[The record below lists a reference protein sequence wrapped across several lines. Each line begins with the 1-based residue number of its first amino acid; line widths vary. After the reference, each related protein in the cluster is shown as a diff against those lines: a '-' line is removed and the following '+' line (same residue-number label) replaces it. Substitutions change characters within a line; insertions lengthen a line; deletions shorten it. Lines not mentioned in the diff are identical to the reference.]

1 MNNSSS
7 SLLEQCGLYLQTPIE
22 QDSTESFGNIA
33 YTTLSALTQIVLL
46 VVLFLRRR
54 RLRRQNTHQTSDI
67 ESHLLPVHILFIR
80 FTVII
85 YIVQAITINLS
96 GFQIASTTAENNLLP
111 AAVRGVI
118 WGFQHFCADGVA
130 VVLCQPGIGRRAVW
144 NTIKWITP
152 WSVLTC
158 IVVAMS
164 DVFHDYETLLLAV
177 LYLLQTSMYV
187 TVAFS
192 NFQCAPCRQK
202 RPAFH
207 NYALT
212 WIALRCMAFVTDI
225 ITYFDVGSG
234 TCLNY
239 LVVQS
244 TFCTI
249 VPWAIFAAFRKDT
262 AFWFGY
268 AYQFIA
274 TQHRHNSFKKSGGGG
289 GGGGGSSSSSKT
301 NNANN
306 ANKNGANDIRR
317 PLLGLTLPTNSLEII
332 STGIE
337 SLAKEDIISFAEL
350 SIDVAQLL
358 GSGGG
363 AKVFKGTFRGKDVA
377 FKIVFKMEI
386 DKQVIEAFFN
396 EAALLR
402 RCAQHP
408 NIVNLIGVSIAP
420 PSLTHVLELCDCTLH
435 EALENKRK
443 QHQKHGSDT
452 DQQRLAFFKSCGWQ
466 CSSAVSFLHANG
478 ILHRDIKSLNF
489 LVKLGTPL
497 VIKLA
502 DMDLAVLV
510 EEKEDAEGAKDAEGV
525 EGAEGAE
532 ENKVAAED
540 IRLDQTHEILGTAE
554 WSAPEVLL
562 KRVGSSTKAA
572 DVYALAVVCWE
583 CLNLSAPYSTH
594 RLSEIIRIV
603 TSGITLPFPQHTP
616 LEIQQFLNQCW
627 STEASERPTSLE
639 CEEFFSSIDIVN
651 VHNGVQDCNASKRTG
666 SQWHSSVP

>member
-54 RLRRQNTHQTSDI
+54 RLRLQNTHQTSDI

-96 GFQIASTTAENNLLP
+96 GFQIASTTAKNNLLP

-274 TQHRHNSFKKSGGGG
+274 TQHGNTTFK
-289 GGGGGSSSSSKT
+289 
-301 NNANN
+301 
-306 ANKNGANDIRR
+306 
-317 PLLGLTLPTNSLEII
+317 
-332 STGIE
+332 
-337 SLAKEDIISFAEL
+337 
-350 SIDVAQLL
+350 
-358 GSGGG
+358 
-363 AKVFKGTFRGKDVA
+363 
-377 FKIVFKMEI
+377 
-386 DKQVIEAFFN
+386 
-396 EAALLR
+396 
-402 RCAQHP
+402 CQH
-408 NIVNLIGVSIAP
+408 
-420 PSLTHVLELCDCTLH
+420 
-435 EALENKRK
+435 
-443 QHQKHGSDT
+443 
-452 DQQRLAFFKSCGWQ
+452 
-466 CSSAVSFLHANG
+466 
-478 ILHRDIKSLNF
+478 
-489 LVKLGTPL
+489 
-497 VIKLA
+497 
-502 DMDLAVLV
+502 
-510 EEKEDAEGAKDAEGV
+510 
-525 EGAEGAE
+525 
-532 ENKVAAED
+532 
-540 IRLDQTHEILGTAE
+540 
-554 WSAPEVLL
+554 
-562 KRVGSSTKAA
+562 
-572 DVYALAVVCWE
+572 
-583 CLNLSAPYSTH
+583 
-594 RLSEIIRIV
+594 
-603 TSGITLPFPQHTP
+603 
-616 LEIQQFLNQCW
+616 
-627 STEASERPTSLE
+627 
-639 CEEFFSSIDIVN
+639 
-651 VHNGVQDCNASKRTG
+651 
-666 SQWHSSVP
+666 